1 MGAMS
6 EFPLMRAVRR
16 SCRGLSPLTS
26 PPAAPDAARS
36 VATHPRARI
45 ARTLLIAAVL
55 CARAGVAHCAWTV
68 DADGACVRKWAPSD
82 MLRGPLAIVYAP
94 WQPVRTGVG
103 GAEYAWN
110 KTEWRWW
117 YTAVLGS
124 TVTAVATAFGLL
136 EGIWWTGTGL
146 ADTLT
151 GGYFEI
157 TPDRALDRSVR
168 PELSTVI
175 AGSAPAP
182 TEDRCGRPLVAS
194 K

>member
-1 MGAMS
+1 
-6 EFPLMRAVRR
+6 
-16 SCRGLSPLTS
+16 
-26 PPAAPDAARS
+26 
-36 VATHPRARI
+36 
-45 ARTLLIAAVL
+45 
-55 CARAGVAHCAWTV
+55 
-68 DADGACVRKWAPSD
+68 

-94 WQPVRTGVG
+94 FQPVRTTIG

-124 TVTAVATAFGLL
+124 AVTGVAAAGGVVEGL
-136 EGIWWTGTGL
+136 WWIGTGL

-157 TPDRALDRSVR
+157 TPERALDRSVR
-168 PELSTVI
+168 PELSPVI
-175 AGSAPAP
+175 TGAPKAP
-182 TEDRCGRPLVAS
+182 TEDRCGRPLAAA